1 MARSE
6 KRSTSKQAIPLT
18 IAEET
23 AIFLKSG
30 GKIQQIPTGIS
41 GQVNLAGPKHI
52 KLGNNNKPSETKP
65 VETKPIETE
74 SIETK
79 PIEAESIET
88 KSIETESIDT
98 KPIEASE
105 ATTESVKPN

>member
-1 MARSE
+1 MRTLTINMLNKMARSE

-30 GKIQQIPTGIS
+30 GKIQQIPTGVS

-52 KLGNNNKPSETKP
+52 KLGNNNKPSEAKP
-65 VETKPIETE
+65 SET
-74 SIETK
+74 
-79 PIEAESIET
+79 
-88 KSIETESIDT
+88 
-98 KPIEASE
+98 SE
-105 ATTESVKPN
+105 AATKSVKPN

>member
-65 VETKPIETE
+65 IETKPIETE

-79 PIEAESIET
+79 SIET
-88 KSIETESIDT
+88 KSIET

-105 ATTESVKPN
+105 AATESVKPN

>member
-65 VETKPIETE
+65 VETKPVE
-74 SIETK
+74 
-79 PIEAESIET
+79 
-88 KSIETESIDT
+88 T

-105 ATTESVKPN
+105 AATKSVTPN

>member
-30 GKIQQIPTGIS
+30 GKIQQIPTGVS

-52 KLGNNNKPSETKP
+52 KLGNNNKASENKP
-65 VETKPIETE
+65 VENKPSEI
-74 SIETK
+74 K
-79 PIEAESIET
+79 PSEIKPSEAIEA
-88 KSIETESIDT
+88 
-98 KPIEASE
+98 ASK
-105 ATTESVKPN
+105 SVKPN

>member
-52 KLGNNNKPSETKP
+52 KLGNNNKPAENKP
-65 VETKPIETE
+65 VENKPAED
-74 SIETK
+74 K
-79 PIEAESIET
+79 PAE
-88 KSIETESIDT
+88 D

-105 ATTESVKPN
+105 AATKSVTPN